1 MKTTEYEHIIC
12 MMYCKRNGKGGDAC
26 SNCKL
31 SPATQNN
38 FIFNPDVDPLIALE
52 VMSDGSG
59 LLEKYV
65 QQYHQDL
72 KELFKGEG
80 LRKKAQDRIRE

>member
-38 FIFNPDVDPLIALE
+38 FIFNPDVETLIELLD
-52 VMSDGSG
+52 VWDKLNDTGDGR
-59 LLEKYV
+59 KCKP
-65 QQYHQDL
+65 QDGWVYIDDIL
-72 KELFKGEG
+72 
-80 LRKKAQDRIRE
+80 